1 MPAIIGAMQRLPALL
16 LFATSLT
23 AFAAPPPDED
33 RRAILSMAGSFN
45 VIFDFNESVV
55 LAPGYTATSKPYHEQ
70 AFETVIVAEDTPERI
85 TLQHLLV
92 VSEDGKSHIIKH
104 WAQIW
109 TWQDTRILDYAGHET
124 WTRNTVAPEQ
134 AAGKWS
140 QLVTSIDDTPR
151 YESLGRWTHELGT
164 SSWTSEP
171 TRRPLPRREYEQRD
185 DYDYLLGTNRHTLTA
200 NGWVHWQDNR
210 KIVDRDGKKFALSFE
225 TGLNQYVRA
234 ENPLAAEATTWW
246 EKNSA
251 LWNPVRD
258 FWLAAGE
265 KNSGPTFAYTT
276 SHESVTLSAT
286 FKELKKSAPTAE
298 QISAALTPY
307 ITTP

>member
-1 MPAIIGAMQRLPALL
+1 LPGIIGSMQRLPAFLL
-16 LFATSLT
+16 LASAMT
-23 AFAAPPPDED
+23 AFADGPPEAD
-33 RRAILSMAGSFN
+33 RRAILSMAGNFN
-45 VIFDFNESVV
+45 VIFDFTENAVI
-55 LAPGYTATSKPYHEQ
+55 APNYTETSKPYHEE

-92 VSEDGKSHIIKH
+92 VGEGERSHVIKH

-109 TWQDTRILDYAGHET
+109 TWQDTKTLDYSGDET
-124 WTRNTVAPEQ
+124 WTRNTASPEQ

-140 QLVTSIDDTPR
+140 QLVTSVDDTPR
-151 YESLGRWTHELGT
+151 YESLGRWTHDLGT

-171 TRRPLPRREYEQRD
+171 TRRPLPRREYEKRE
-185 DYDYLLGTNRHTLTA
+185 DYDYLLGSNRHTLTA
-200 NGWVHWQDNR
+200 NGWVHSQDNR

-234 ENPLAAEATTWW
+234 DNPLAAEAKSWW

-265 KNSGPTFAYTT
+265 KNSGPKFAYTT
-276 SHESVTLSAT
+276 SHDSVTLSAK
-286 FKELKKSAPTAE
+286 FKELKKSQPNAG
-298 QISAALTPY
+298 QISAELTPY
-307 ITTP
+307 IVTP